1 MTITAQPD
9 IADLDRAVTLDVT
22 PLSGHIGAVVNDID
36 VRSIDDDTAAAIRRL
51 WLDRKVIFFR
61 GQHLTP
67 TDHIAFASRFGS
79 PTAGHPV
86 IPGIAEHPEVFEID
100 YIAGRELYKSCG
112 DVSAA
117 DRSRSQQIAACRDTP
132 MSPS

>member
-79 PTAGHPV
+79 PTEGHPV

-100 YIAGRELYKSCG
+100 YTAGRELYKSCG